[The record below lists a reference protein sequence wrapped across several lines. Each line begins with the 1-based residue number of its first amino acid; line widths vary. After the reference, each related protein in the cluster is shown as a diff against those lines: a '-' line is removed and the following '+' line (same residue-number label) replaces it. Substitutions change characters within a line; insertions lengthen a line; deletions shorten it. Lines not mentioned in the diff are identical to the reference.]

1 MAISAPRT
9 NPRNRK
15 RCADALAKSFELLVK
30 EASWANWDV
39 STAADALE
47 ELAQNHKRFVA
58 YYRES
63 GRLPNGNIH

>member
-9 NPRNRK
+9 DPRDRK

-30 EASWANWDV
+30 EASSANWDV

-47 ELAQNHKRFVA
+47 ELAQNHRRYVA

-63 GRLPNGNIH
+63 GCLPNRKIH